1 MALFLWSTP
10 VLLWSELS
18 HEVMLKRKI
27 WQNLLQWKHAGLTS
41 FRWPVVLIDHNFF
54 LQLLYATHQGFPISE
69 RTHLTQV
76 SIKLLWLFTYLLSDA
91 KSLKWA
97 YRELQK
103 VKMSQALKWKKGVL
117 FFYLNSDKLET
128 TLTPTLDPTILYFLY
143 WDIQHTCGYV
153 LALDSPLCCISA
165 CCYGS
170 LFMKHSSPALIRT
183 EPRGH
188 DEKKI

>member
-1 MALFLWSTP
+1 
-10 VLLWSELS
+10 
-18 HEVMLKRKI
+18 ML
-27 WQNLLQWKHAGLTS
+27 QSKHAGLTS

-76 SIKLLWLFTYLLSDA
+76 SIKLLWLFTYLLTDA

-103 VKMSQALKWKKGVL
+103 VKMSQALKWKKGAL

-143 WDIQHTCGYV
+143 GDIQHTCGYV
-153 LALDSPLCCISA
+153 LSLDSPLCCILA

-183 EPRGH
+183 EPRDH
-188 DEKKI
+188 AEKKNLTKLVAMETCRPYLFQMTCSADQP